1 MSYLREG
8 ITRYEARGKKFE
20 EDVIVAF
27 AEAFEGSRTYKIR
40 DCGGSVI
47 DKEQGT
53 DFMCGDLRLDIT
65 TNFSGKD
72 CMPFI
77 YESDI
82 ELSSLHNLKFGVRF
96 GNKYGDFP
104 KPVVVIGTDV
114 LSEDYSIW
122 KKDIVRAI
130 KEQASRIIE
139 IASDC
144 FDDYY
149 TVDRKDRADLFSTPL
164 KRNPLFRAYENFR
177 ESRYLRNNLLEHAV

>member
-1 MSYLREG
+1 MSYARDG
-8 ITRYEARGKKFE
+8 IKVYETRGQEFE
-20 EDVIVAF
+20 EDVVVAF
-27 AEAFEGSRTYKIR
+27 AEAFEGSKTYRILN
-40 DCGGSVI
+40 CVGSVI
-47 DKEQGT
+47 DKKQGT

-96 GNKYGDFP
+96 GNKHGDFP

-114 LSEDYSIW
+114 LSEDYYLW
-122 KKDIVRAI
+122 KKDIVNAI
-130 KEQASRIIE
+130 KQQASKIIE

-149 TVDRKDRADLFSTPL
+149 TVDKKDRSELFSTPL
-164 KRNPLFRAYENFR
+164 RRNPLFRAYENFR
-177 ESRYLRNNLLEHAV
+177 ESKYLRNNLLEHVV